1 MLDSD
6 PPTAGDK
13 LLHLFDSDHVIAEE
27 KLVRCRDMLIRRFAA
42 ERCHDAE
49 DLADETFK
57 RVVETLEKNP
67 DRVITNIWAFISGVA
82 KNILHETHRSPIL
95 KEASLDDLS
104 PAQEPRTVSIEE
116 LELAFSRD
124 NDLSTC
130 VKQCLEKLA
139 SSERETLIR
148 YYDIQIQDKLKKIRE
163 RLALSLGLTSSQLRK
178 HTFKLRKGLEACI
191 KNCLARRNKTQKSS

>member
-13 LLHLFDSDHVIAEE
+13 LLRLFDSDHVIAEE
-27 KLVRCRDMLIRRFAA
+27 KLVRCRDKLIRRFAA

-57 RVVETLEKNP
+57 RVVEALEKNP

-82 KNILHETHRSPIL
+82 KNILHEAHRSPIL
-95 KEASLDDLS
+95 KEASLDDLP
-104 PAQEPRTVSIEE
+104 PAQEPRTVSIDE

-130 VKQCLEKLA
+130 VKECLEKLA

-148 YYDIQIQDKLKKIRE
+148 YYDTQIQEKLKKIRE
-163 RLALSLGLTSSQLRK
+163 RMALSLGLTSSQLRK
-178 HTFKLRKGLEACI
+178 HTFNLDRK
-191 KNCLARRNKTQKSS
+191 SVV